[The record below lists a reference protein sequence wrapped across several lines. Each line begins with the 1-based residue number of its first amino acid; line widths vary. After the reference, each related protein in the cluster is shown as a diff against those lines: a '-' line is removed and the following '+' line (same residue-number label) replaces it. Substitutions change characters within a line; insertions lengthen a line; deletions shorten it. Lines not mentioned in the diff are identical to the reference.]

1 MLLSLYTS
9 YLFLCL
15 YVCMLFMYVY
25 VSLSDAML
33 LDKLNLS
40 RTHMNSVIDQHIY
53 QAERCSRR
61 SCLRISSVPEIPE
74 E

>member
-53 QAERCSRR
+53 QAWNPRR
-61 SCLRISSVPEIPE
+61 MNRLHRPENRLYL
-74 E
+74 

>member
-53 QAERCSRR
+53 QA
-61 SCLRISSVPEIPE
+61 
-74 E
+74 